1 MFSVFLKSLF
11 KGTYS
16 QSFQFLTLDAFKQL
30 EWNKNRKATYM
41 LLQNNCLNNGVTDG
55 LKQKKEKKHVKQLY
69 MKK

>member
-1 MFSVFLKSLF
+1 
-11 KGTYS
+11 
-16 QSFQFLTLDAFKQL
+16 
-30 EWNKNRKATYM
+30 M